1 MTPDSPVTRVLVVA
15 PYPLRT
21 APSQRFRFEQ
31 YVEPLAQDGFEFEV
45 HTLLDAASSKLLAQD
60 GHLGAKAGVAISAAS
75 RRFGDV
81 VRGRSYDVALVH
93 REAFPFG
100 FPLFER
106 ALAALGTPY
115 IYDLDD
121 AIYLPPGGRP
131 RFSAFR
137 YRKAGSIARN
147 ARLVTAGNRYLADW
161 AGQHND
167 DVRVIPTTID
177 TEVYVPRPSRSD
189 GNPLTVGWSGSH
201 HTAIYLDAV
210 APVLRELQRETGVM
224 LRVIGDEQFEIPGA
238 EVEAL
243 PWREE
248 TELEDL
254 AAIDIGLM
262 PMPDDQWA
270 RGKCGLKALQYMA
283 LGIPAVISPVGVNV
297 EIASADAALL
307 ADGPAEWDDA
317 VAGLIRG
324 AERRAETGARG
335 RELVEER
342 YSVRATLPLYR
353 EALSAAAG

>member
-1 MTPDSPVTRVLVVA
+1 MTRVLVLA
-15 PYPLRT
+15 PWPPRT

-31 YVEPLAQDGFEFEV
+31 YLDRLREDGFEFEV
-45 HTLLDAASSKLLAQD
+45 DTLLDEPSSKRLAQE
-60 GHLGAKAGVAISAAS
+60 GHLGGKAAVAVRAATK
-75 RRFGDV
+75 RFSDV
-81 VRGRSYDVALVH
+81 LRGRSFDIALIH

-137 YRKAGSIARN
+137 YRKAGSIARH
-147 ARLVTAGNRYLADW
+147 ARLVTAGNSYLAEW
-161 AGQHND
+161 AAQHNE
-167 DVRVIPTTID
+167 DVRVVPTTID
-177 TEVYVPRPSRSD
+177 TKLYRPGPSRSD
-189 GNPLTVGWSGSH
+189 GSPLTVGWSGSH

-210 APVLRELQRETGVM
+210 APVLRDLQRETGVR
-224 LRVIGDEQFEIPGA
+224 LRVIGDEDFEIPGA

-254 AAIDIGLM
+254 AEIDIGLM

-297 EIASADAALL
+297 EIASDGAAVL
-307 ADGPAEWDDA
+307 ASAPAEWHDA
-317 VAGLIRG
+317 ILGLIQSP
-324 AERRAETGARG
+324 ERRAELASRG
-335 RELVEER
+335 RERVEER
-342 YSVRATLPLYR
+342 YSVQATLPLYR
-353 EALSAAAG
+353 EALSAAARD